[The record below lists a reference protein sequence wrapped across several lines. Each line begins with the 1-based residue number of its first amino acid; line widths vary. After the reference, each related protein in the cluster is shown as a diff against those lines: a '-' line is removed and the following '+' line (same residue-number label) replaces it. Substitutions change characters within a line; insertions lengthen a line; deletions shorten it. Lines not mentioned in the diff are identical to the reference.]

1 MSVMA
6 GSILPNRFLGGLSWQ
21 GTRAVATTILVGIAV
36 TPLGAALRT
45 FLPEAVLAWLCIAF
59 MRFDPDELRRHLDR
73 SSRADGDRL
82 DGTGIVRGSQDG
94 REPGSS
100 VSWIVS
106 RTDAA
111 GYCVADE
118 AEAGTTDARAWQ
130 GNRHKPC

>member
-6 GSILPNRFLGGLSWQ
+6 GSILPSRFLGGLSRQ
-21 GTRAVATTILVGIAV
+21 GTHAVAATILAGIAV

-59 MRFDPDELRRHLDR
+59 MRIDLDELRRHLNPSCR
-73 SSRADGDRL
+73 VDGGRL
-82 DGTGIVRGSQDG
+82 NG
-94 REPGSS
+94 RELGSS

-106 RTDAA
+106 WTDAA